1 MNYITIGY
9 DCSPAA
15 ALRNMNM
22 RNFALPFDWVQSNV
36 RAIEECFR
44 DDFAKYHA
52 DLRLNVRKT
61 RLIDAYGFQFP
72 HDYPH
77 LYDNGLKGPASGD
90 ITTEIETIG
99 EGAYEEK
106 EIGANWTEFYDTV
119 KCKYDRRIERFRS
132 LVQDPAPIV
141 VLCRY
146 PKQDVFLLK
155 ELFAKYYNK
164 TNVRF
169 INSSNEVFENEFM
182 VNIHTEQ
189 NGEWNETAIWK
200 SAINLSG

>member
-1 MNYITIGY
+1 MGY
-9 DCSPAA
+9 DCSSAA
-15 ALRNMNM
+15 ALQNMNM

-36 RAIEECFR
+36 HAIEACFR
-44 DDFAKYHA
+44 DDFAKYHTN
-52 DLRLNVRKT
+52 LRLNAKKT

-72 HDYPH
+72 HDYH
-77 LYDNGLKGPASGD
+77 TSGD
-90 ITTEIETIG
+90 ITPNVETVG
-99 EGAYEEK
+99 EGVYAEK
-106 EIGANWTEFYDTV
+106 EIVANWTEFYDTV
-119 KCKYDRRIERFRS
+119 KCKYDRRIERFRR
-132 LVQDPAPIV
+132 LVQDPHPIV

-146 PKQDVFLLK
+146 PKEDVFLLK

-169 INSSNEVFENEFM
+169 INSSNEIFTNEFM

-200 SAINLSG
+200 SAVDAFQ